1 METLQTQAA
10 INYWLGI
17 LESIYPELIAMVLVL
32 VAVGWALIDWTQAT
46 RAQNR
51 ERLAMKAC
59 ELVNQNSVIKNPV
72 PGQPVRRVK

>member
-10 INYWLGI
+10 INYWLG
-17 LESIYPELIAMVLVL
+17 LLSDIYPELIAMGLVL
-32 VAVGWALIDWTQAT
+32 ISVAWALIDWTQAT

-51 ERLAMKAC
+51 ERLAQRAC
-59 ELVNQNSVIKNPV
+59 EIAATNPV